1 MEHTLFAN
9 GSHSVYNR
17 CTLNIAKH
25 KMKQKILLA
34 TIAIA
39 AVFCT
44 FSCSEDDGTVDEY
57 PNWQSKNETFFNHLS
72 DSVKALLEADST
84 RTDWKRIKSWTK
96 ASAYVGSNADY
107 VIVNV
112 VSDGQAT
119 DATTP
124 KYTDSVS
131 IHYAGHLLPSTS
143 YRQGLR
149 FDASYDEPFDE
160 SISVASK
167 LLVSATVEGFATAL
181 QNMHR
186 GDHWIV
192 YIPYQLGY
200 GTSAKSSIP
209 AYSTLVF
216 DIRLKDFWRT
226 KSTE

>member
-1 MEHTLFAN
+1 
-9 GSHSVYNR
+9 
-17 CTLNIAKH
+17 
-25 KMKQKILLA
+25 MKQKILLA
-34 TIAIA
+34 AIA
-39 AVFCT
+39 VTAMLCM

-96 ASAYVGSNADY
+96 ANEYVGTNADY

-112 VSDGQAT
+112 VSEGQAT
-119 DATTP
+119 TTATP

-131 IHYAGHLLPSTS
+131 IHYAGRLLPSTS
-143 YRQGLR
+143 YKQGLR
-149 FDASYDEPFDE
+149 FDASYNEPFDE

-167 LLVSATVEGFATAL
+167 LLVSATVEGFATVL
-181 QNMHR
+181 QHMHC

-200 GTSAKSSIP
+200 GTTGKSSIP

-226 KSTE
+226 KSSE